1 VGSKNLRYFLLFLVF
16 AMVSGLY
23 LLGMTLFAGSREWPN
38 LMTRFRR
45 DNLPRLHMPI
55 SLQIMTEMLASMIV
69 NFEQVPSIR
78 SFVLFYLFISSMGL
92 AVGVGVLLYHQVRLI
107 YTGQTYVESLSS
119 GGGERE
125 QGKSWT
131 NLRRVFGK
139 RHPCLWLLPRINS
152 KRFAP
157 SQKVL

>member
-1 VGSKNLRYFLLFLVF
+1 MGSKNLRYFLLFLVF

-23 LLGMTLFAGSREWPN
+23 LLGMTLFTGSREWPN

-107 YTGQTYVESLSS
+107 YTGQTYVKSLSS
-119 GGGERE
+119 GGGEHE
-125 QGKSWT
+125 PDKSWT
-131 NLRRVFGK
+131 NLRRVFGM
-139 RHPCLWLLPRINS
+139 RHPCLWLLPRINP